1 MALKFKCPKCGED
14 IIVRFLKVGEV
25 AKCRNCGTDTPVPE
39 NAMEIAKNQER
50 QDHKMSKLWH
60 QYPVPE
66 NAMKIAQEPGDARSQ
81 SGAPYAPLRVRGK
94 VRSFWKVLCLSI
106 VTIGIYF
113 WVYLF
118 ITILEMDYSFSFDTH
133 ETNPRKVRS
142 ILIACLVILILL
154 IILTLPIFLSYWHQ
168 DHARRLVGF
177 RVLMVMCNIISGA
190 LFVVASSSFVKL
202 IEVCQEKGEIVPLN
216 KYSFWTLIVIVV
228 VIPFVSIGIPPLGY
242 LSLIVQLLLLYL
254 TVKQV
259 NRIWIESRGIGGP

>member
-1 MALKFKCPKCGED
+1 
-14 IIVRFLKVGEV
+14 
-25 AKCRNCGTDTPVPE
+25 
-39 NAMEIAKNQER
+39 
-50 QDHKMSKLWH
+50 
-60 QYPVPE
+60 
-66 NAMKIAQEPGDARSQ
+66 
-81 SGAPYAPLRVRGK
+81 
-94 VRSFWKVLCLSI
+94 
-106 VTIGIYF
+106 
-113 WVYLF
+113 
-118 ITILEMDYSFSFDTH
+118 MDYSFSFDTH